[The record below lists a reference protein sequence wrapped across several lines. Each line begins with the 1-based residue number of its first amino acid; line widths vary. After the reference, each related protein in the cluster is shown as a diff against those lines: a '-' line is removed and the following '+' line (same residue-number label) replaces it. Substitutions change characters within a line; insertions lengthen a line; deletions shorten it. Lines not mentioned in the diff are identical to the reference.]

1 MEHLEADVVVVG
13 SGMGGGTTAWALAQ
27 RGVDVLVLERGER
40 LPREPQNWSPS
51 AVFLDRRYKPDEVW
65 EDGRGRA
72 FAPGVHYVVGGNT
85 KVYGASLPR
94 FRESDFEE
102 VAHLEGVSP
111 AWPFRYA
118 DLEPFYGEAERL
130 YAVHGTTGEDPTEP
144 WRSTP
149 YPYAGLPHEPYVEAL
164 AARLRAAG
172 VTPSAT
178 SIGVDL
184 RPGGA
189 CVRCA
194 TCDGFPCR
202 LGAKSDAEVCAI
214 DPALAT
220 GSARLATGVR
230 VDRLETDPTG
240 RRVVAAVGV
249 GPAGP
254 VTVHGRR
261 FVVSAGAANS
271 AAMLLRSGRGEAGQP
286 EGLANSSGRLGTSF
300 MMHNNAHIAA
310 IDLNGHNDV
319 VFQKTLAVTD
329 WYEDGGDGHPL
340 GSLQTIGK
348 VQGVMMKSWAT
359 RVPLPVLDA
368 IARRS
373 VEWLVMA
380 EDLPDPANRV
390 TLTASG
396 RIRTARVAR
405 GMHQHAQL
413 LARAKTLMRS
423 AGYDV
428 VATQPFDISMNS
440 HMCGTVVAGDDPRT
454 SVLDGHC
461 RAHDLANLW
470 VVDAGFFPSSA
481 AMNPALTIAAQAL
494 RVVAESDLA
503 G

>member
-1 MEHLEADVVVVG
+1 MEHLEAEVAVVG
-13 SGMGGGTTAWALAQ
+13 SGMGGGTTAWALAR

-40 LPREPQNWSPS
+40 IPREAENWSPS
-51 AVFLDRRYKPDEVW
+51 AVFLDRRYKPAEQW
-65 EDGRGRA
+65 EDGRGHR
-72 FAPGVHYVVGGNT
+72 FSPGVHYAVGGNT

-102 VAHLEGVSP
+102 VAHLEGLSP
-111 AWPFRYA
+111 AWPFRYG
-118 DLEPFYGEAERL
+118 DLEPYYGEAERL

-149 YPYAGLPHEPYVEAL
+149 YPYPALPHEPYVAAL
-164 AARLRAAG
+164 AGRLADAG
-172 VTPSAT
+172 VHPSSTA
-178 SIGVDL
+178 IGVDL
-184 RPGGA
+184 RPGGS

-202 LGAKSDAEVCAI
+202 LGAKSDAEVCAV

-220 GSARLATGVR
+220 GSARLATSVR
-230 VDRLETDPTG
+230 VDRLVTDGPG
-240 RRVVAAVGV
+240 RRVVEAGGV
-249 GPAGP
+249 GPSGP
-254 VTVHGRR
+254 VTVHARR
-261 FVVSAGAANS
+261 FVVAAGAANS
-271 AAMLLRSGRGEAGQP
+271 AALLVRSG
-286 EGLANSSGRLGTSF
+286 GLANSSGRLGTSF
-300 MMHNNAHIAA
+300 MMHINAHIAA
-310 IDLNGHNDV
+310 VDLAGRNDV

-390 TLTASG
+390 TLTADG

-405 GMHQHAQL
+405 GVRQHAL
-413 LARAKTLMRS
+413 LLRRAKRLLRA

-440 HMCGTVVAGDDPRT
+440 HMCGTVVAGVDPRT

-461 RAHDLANLW
+461 KAHDLDNLW